1 MSLTLALALA
11 LTLALTLTRCEA
23 AVPSPQQKPLKRR
36 VAPDPWPPSPQQQG
50 GMRMG
55 ELDLVGNLVGMRKG
69 SSAAQR
75 AKVRGPTHPKPE
87 L

>member
-1 MSLTLALALA
+1 MAS
-11 LTLALTLTRCEA
+11 
-23 AVPSPQQKPLKRR
+23 
-36 VAPDPWPPSPQQQG
+36 DPWPPSPQQQG

-55 ELDLVGNLVGMRKG
+55 ELDLDLELDLVGMRKG

-75 AKVRGPTHPKPE
+75 AKVRGQTHPKPE